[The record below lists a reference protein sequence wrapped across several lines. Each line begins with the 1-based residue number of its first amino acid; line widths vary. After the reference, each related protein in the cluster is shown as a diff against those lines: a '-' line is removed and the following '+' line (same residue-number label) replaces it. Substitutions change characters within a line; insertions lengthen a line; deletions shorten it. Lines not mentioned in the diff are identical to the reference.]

1 MHDKYRLTD
10 IPQPHEEP
18 TSGRARPRDEPPT
31 GAISGDG
38 LSTETDRVTSLL
50 WVALAICAGLNVI
63 VSIVSPDNLV
73 PSIVLGAVALGCIGL
88 LVSRYLGRRHS

>member
-10 IPQPHEEP
+10 LPQPHEEP
-18 TSGRARPRDEPPT
+18 SGRARPHDEPLT
-31 GAISGDG
+31 GDISGDG
-38 LSTETDRVTSLL
+38 LPAETDWVTSLL
-50 WVALAICAGLNVI
+50 WVALAICAGLNVL